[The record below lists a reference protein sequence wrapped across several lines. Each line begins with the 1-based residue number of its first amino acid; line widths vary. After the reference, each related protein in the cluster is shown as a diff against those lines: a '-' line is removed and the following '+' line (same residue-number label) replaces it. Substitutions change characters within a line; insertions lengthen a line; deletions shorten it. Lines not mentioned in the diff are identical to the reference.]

1 MNINSWTDLIF
12 VIDTKNVKTAE
23 AIAAQCTSL
32 GIYIEDYSDLEK
44 LLPLIGRADYI
55 DAKLTAKDRSRAAI
69 HIYIPTEERPEEI
82 IARMTE
88 LLNLAN
94 VEFELRCESVNEDDW
109 ANDWK
114 KYHKPQRIGKR
125 LVICPSWEEYT
136 QSEGDVVLTIDPGSS
151 FGSGGDETTRVCLR
165 LMEPNLLAGD
175 KVLDMGCGSGVLSI
189 AALLLG
195 ARSAFGVDIDK
206 NAVAVAAENARING
220 VAQRFEGYYGNV
232 LTESKLEEAI
242 GGGYDLIC
250 ANIMADVHIAMK
262 SIYFEK
268 LRFGGNLILSGIIE
282 DRADEVREAFEL
294 TGFCFIG
301 AEEENG
307 WLALGFQKIIEN

>member
-1 MNINSWTDLIF
+1 MNITSWTDLIF
-12 VIDTKNVKTAE
+12 VVDTKNAKTAE

-32 GIYIEDYSDLEK
+32 GIYIEDYSDMEK
-44 LLPLIGRADYI
+44 ILPLIGRADYI
-55 DAKLTAKDRSRAAI
+55 DEKLIAKDRSRVAI
-69 HIYIPTEERPEEI
+69 HIYIPAEEQSEEI
-82 IARMTE
+82 ITRMTQ
-88 LLNLAN
+88 LLSSAG
-94 VEFELRCESVNEDDW
+94 VDFVLRCEFVNEDDW

-114 KYHKPQRIGKR
+114 KYHKPQRIGEK
-125 LVICPSWEEYT
+125 LVICPSWEEYPRN
-136 QSEGDVVLTIDPGSS
+136 EGDVVLTIDPGSS

-195 ARSAFGVDIDK
+195 AIRALGVDIDR

-220 VAQRFEGYYGNV
+220 VAQRFEGRYGNV
-232 LTESKLEEAI
+232 LTESNLEEAV
-242 GGGYDLIC
+242 GGGFDLIC

-268 LRFGGNLILSGIIE
+268 LKFGGKLILSGII
-282 DRADEVREAFEL
+282 DNRAEEVREAFEM

-307 WLALGFQKIIEN
+307 WLALAFQKI